1 MKNDKYHLIGLYL
14 RSISNAMWTVTY
26 DNECNNYTMHVY
38 VDIFARRKFSPISPP
53 SLIGENFLSC
63 IKDHIEDIVTF
74 TALAKTILCTYFLGL
89 VKFFTYTVMLYVGC
103 DDTAG
108 HQEATQA
115 SAVGNKGNLSGQ
127 LL

>member
-1 MKNDKYHLIGLYL
+1 
-14 RSISNAMWTVTY
+14 MWTVTY
-26 DNECNNYTMHVY
+26 DNECNIYTMHVY

-74 TALAKTILCTYFLGL
+74 TTLAKTLC
-89 VKFFTYTVMLYVGC
+89 VMLYVGC